1 MVLPSFSPDVA
12 DQQRPESALPLLP
25 SGRPVPP
32 FKPPGL
38 FARTSGLLAAAAAAS
53 AVGSELDLS
62 LSNGDGVD
70 DDFDDDDDDFA
81 DDDDDD
87 EEEWDDEFDIDE
99 DLYGTAATSTDAIT
113 GELQVTVINKLW
125 CKLKAQKTP
134 PPC

>member
-1 MVLPSFSPDVA
+1 MVLPSSSVA
-12 DQQRPESALPLLP
+12 VTDDGDHQRPVPMLP

-53 AVGSELDLS
+53 IVGSEVELS

-70 DDFDDDDDDFA
+70 EFEDDD

-87 EEEWDDEFDIDE
+87 EFDDDEEEDWDDEYERDE
-99 DLYGTAATSTDAIT
+99 DQDDTAADTAA
-113 GELQVTVINKLW
+113 LQVI
-125 CKLKAQKTP
+125 LKP
-134 PPC
+134 NNNSNILLNEN